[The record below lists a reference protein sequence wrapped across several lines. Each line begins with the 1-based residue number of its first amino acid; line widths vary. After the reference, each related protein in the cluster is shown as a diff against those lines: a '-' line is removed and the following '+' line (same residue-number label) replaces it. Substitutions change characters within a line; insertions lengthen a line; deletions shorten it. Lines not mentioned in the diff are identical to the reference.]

1 MLHRYC
7 YNKCYFVSGRY
18 STDRKTATRAMP
30 QDVEMVPGESYTAWM
45 PLIVRGKMEVLRRQQ
60 LGSEN
65 TSEEKSEEVSQDES
79 IAEGKALYVVDWS
92 GGELDSSAV
101 VAEAEEA
108 RVAAVVSWEAEGS
121 AHAERPPCEQDLA
134 AISAPAISR
143 PVDQVAGLDC
153 VVPVVHNE
161 LLNATLTKGALL
173 RLCAKAGV
181 VVVSGRVFPKIREVS
196 YNFILELMRVATTMS
211 HAADRTPERWCGEGG
226 QEADLGRGTR
236 WSRGILAPDLYGGL
250 DGDACHGNVGHGRV
264 LPTTAVYGG
273 GVMREFTWTQ
283 MHVVV
288 GKQVDGEF
296 DWAAAARDEVRIS
309 IHLDDEDDENDDEEE
324 EDDDDDEDE
333 SDDDAEGEDDKE
345 GDKEDDEEKE
355 TSMSGEAVITV
366 QAAFLESLTCVRA
379 EQGHG
384 NQRHVRILPQE
395 VDWKKKLLK
404 GQKKQPWPKGE
415 TKNRTKGKSPPY
427 HENQFIRFE
436 PFSRLVHSIAQEI
449 SEKWGSGRVEGGGAS
464 LPTFVGP
471 LAIKVNTNVAFLA
484 ALRCVGIS
492 RLKCL
497 VTFCCFHTIADTRP
511 LFSLP
516 SAPLPPSFFLHR
528 LYWRSCRL
536 S

>member
-226 QEADLGRGTR
+226 QEADLG
-236 WSRGILAPDLYGGL
+236 WSRGILAPDLYGGS
-250 DGDACHGNVGHGRV
+250 DGDACHGNDGHWPA

-273 GVMREFTWTQ
+273 GVMREFTWSQ

-288 GKQVDGEF
+288 GRQVDGEF

-379 EQGHG
+379 EQ
-384 NQRHVRILPQE
+384 
-395 VDWKKKLLK
+395 
-404 GQKKQPWPKGE
+404 
-415 TKNRTKGKSPPY
+415 KGKSPTY
-427 HENQFIRFE
+427 HENQCIRFE
-436 PFSRLVHSIAQEI
+436 PFSRLVHSIAQDI
-449 SEKWGSGRVEGGGAS
+449 SEKWGSGRVEGGGAP

-471 LAIKVNTNVAFLA
+471 LATKVNTNVAFLA
-484 ALRCVGIS
+484 ALWCVGH
-492 RLKCL
+492 LKTQVFGHHL
-497 VTFCCFHTIADTRP
+497 
-511 LFSLP
+511 LL
-516 SAPLPPSFFLHR
+516 
-528 LYWRSCRL
+528 
-536 S
+536 